1 MPLAPGLLVIAAGD
15 RRSRPVWHRRCLL
28 VALLALVLLA
38 LPLTT
43 VLRAGAVAAGAP
55 GGAAI
60 NCTNTDSVLGPLQS
74 SVTLAAGTTGS
85 LQLGSPSAGKG
96 HYVGACTLTGTVPA
110 GWTVNEGDWVA
121 LTATT
126 GSANAGTFVLST
138 SNSTFVDSGTFTNAG
153 RFEDD
158 SDGLTQTIAVGDFV
172 NTGTVVSEDGGFGTS
187 GTTAN
192 PPCPSCT
199 FVDRGT
205 LRVDPKQAFVSG
217 SIFVLASG
225 GTIDADGNFDIAN
238 ESTFYVDG
246 GSVTGGVPTTG
257 QYLGQ
262 GAATIKFG
270 AQLPASSRGTIDVA
284 TDANLQGTIAKHWTV
299 DDTGGSVAATD
310 AGNAG
315 TFAWE
320 GPDNSTFSDATTFVN
335 SGRFTDTAAGW
346 VQYLEVSRFI
356 NTGTVTSNAPGFG
369 MAGSTGAPRPV
380 FVDQGRL
387 DVAPKQGFSA
397 SGIFDLDTGGTIDN
411 GGDFSIDGTTLNV
424 QGGSVL
430 GQPPSVLYHLGAQ
443 PATVRFEPPG
453 PAGSTGTIDVGMP
466 VTLYGVVPE
475 HWTLDIVGGPGPALT
490 ASHSGNNGTLIWGSS
505 APLAVTG
512 TFVNAGQVDVT
523 GGSLQ
528 MTAPD
533 FVNAP
538 HGRVVVSSDG
548 GLSDSGDLSNQGS
561 VEIGPGNRFS
571 VLGNY
576 SQSAGGDLAVAAAG
590 SFAVGYLSVGRTAS
604 LGGTLTIEKMPGL
617 KVQKGSTAPLVTAHT
632 IAGRFRPV
640 RGVDGP
646 GPALAVVYAPGTVTL
661 EPPLR

>member
-1 MPLAPGLLVIAAGD
+1 MTTHTVSPESTPSTVRAATPRPPLTRLRTTTSVSGPGRRTTNVAATAKVATLVSMTKSLREVPPRRARLDHSGDGRTPTEEGLMPLAPGLLVIAAGD

-96 HYVGACTLTGTVPA
+96 HYVGVCTLTGTVPA

-217 SIFVLASG
+217 SIFVLAPG

-320 GPDNSTFSDATTFVN
+320 GPTT
-335 SGRFTDTAAGW
+335 RR
-346 VQYLEVSRFI
+346 SR
-356 NTGTVTSNAPGFG
+356 TP
-369 MAGSTGAPRPV
+369 
-380 FVDQGRL
+380 
-387 DVAPKQGFSA
+387 
-397 SGIFDLDTGGTIDN
+397 
-411 GGDFSIDGTTLNV
+411 
-424 QGGSVL
+424 
-430 GQPPSVLYHLGAQ
+430 PPSST
-443 PATVRFEPPG
+443 PAASPTPPPG
-453 PAGSTGTIDVGMP
+453 GCSTSKCPASST
-466 VTLYGVVPE
+466 
-475 HWTLDIVGGPGPALT
+475 PA
-490 ASHSGNNGTLIWGSS
+490 
-505 APLAVTG
+505 
-512 TFVNAGQVDVT
+512 Q
-523 GGSLQ
+523 
-528 MTAPD
+528 
-533 FVNAP
+533 
-538 HGRVVVSSDG
+538 
-548 GLSDSGDLSNQGS
+548 
-561 VEIGPGNRFS
+561 
-571 VLGNY
+571 
-576 SQSAGGDLAVAAAG
+576 
-590 SFAVGYLSVGRTAS
+590 
-604 LGGTLTIEKMPGL
+604 
-617 KVQKGSTAPLVTAHT
+617 
-632 IAGRFRPV
+632 
-640 RGVDGP
+640 
-646 GPALAVVYAPGTVTL
+646 
-661 EPPLR
+661 